1 MLKRNVLYLA
11 LVGNIF
17 LLTQSPVKAAEK
29 VILKY
34 RFLRESV
41 SVTELTTFAETG
53 KLSSSLNSYLGMANK
68 EPDDLERALTKEVK
82 VNGLL
87 LSRILNTTPGELI
100 LDQMSEVIHT
110 PSQRASRQ
118 SLRSALVQS
127 ALPDGNITL
136 LEVLQNYPTEDVI
149 VEGERVVE
157 VLTKIEKLTELIPN
171 LSF

>member
-1 MLKRNVLYLA
+1 
-11 LVGNIF
+11 
-17 LLTQSPVKAAEK
+17 
-29 VILKY
+29 
-34 RFLRESV
+34 
-41 SVTELTTFAETG
+41 
-53 KLSSSLNSYLGMANK
+53 MANK
-68 EPDDLERALTKEVK
+68 EPDDLERVLTKEVK
-82 VNGLL
+82 INGIL

-136 LEVLQNYPTEDVI
+136 LELLQNYPTEEVI

-157 VLTKIEKLTELIPN
+157 VLGKIEKLTRLIPN